1 MQPSNFIRR
10 RPPCFTP
17 VTGRQHN
24 RPINLALQV
33 AFSLA
38 ATLAASACSSGASSA
53 GSGSPMTAETPNRVP
68 AITTVSDAPA
78 VATSSFST
86 PPTMRILS
94 DEDAVHSVYGEFL
107 TMIAVV
113 ADPPNPDHPLIA
125 ATTTGPLLVRVRDAL
140 VARRDAGRR
149 GTGGFRSSIM
159 SVQVGGDDAWVLDC
173 ALDESVG
180 YSPTGEPGV
189 VATEWFVRSAR
200 VIRTTAGWRVSEFVT
215 GDPCEAAS

>member
-1 MQPSNFIRR
+1 M
-10 RPPCFTP
+10 
-17 VTGRQHN
+17 
-24 RPINLALQV
+24 
-33 AFSLA
+33 
-38 ATLAASACSSGASSA
+38 SSGVHGRCVLVGLSC
-53 GSGSPMTAETPNRVP
+53 GCGGIT

-78 VATSSFST
+78 AATSSFST
-86 PPTMRILS
+86 PPTMRMLS
-94 DEDAVHSVYGEFL
+94 DEDALHSVYGEFL
-107 TMIAVV
+107 AMIAVV

-125 ATTTGPLLVRVRDAL
+125 ATTTGPLLVLVRDAL